1 MYSML
6 VLLPSSLLNHH
17 YQEYK
22 GQELKLLSQRGL
34 TPAISRGGLGG
45 GLGTG
50 KMLNWTFGDHTALM
64 TNSAGQSVIQWPG
77 LLCGH
82 ADNIQYPVAWCG
94 HSVTSNHD
102 WAPHGQ
108 HGARDST
115 WRSIHCSLNLLKSVG
130 IAPVKFRPHD
140 KYVLQV
146 NSPQTL
152 CKDRSP
158 SVLPVLVTVSA
169 STLSRGKHG
178 NRLFLSV
185 LQFFL
190 LLSSV
195 SSSLPPH
202 SPSHLPTL
210 TQFLCLC
217 VWTFI
222 ISMTFTYHQR

>member
-1 MYSML
+1 M
-6 VLLPSSLLNHH
+6 
-17 YQEYK
+17 
-22 GQELKLLSQRGL
+22 
-34 TPAISRGGLGG
+34 
-45 GLGTG
+45 
-50 KMLNWTFGDHTALM
+50 W
-64 TNSAGQSVIQWPG
+64 
-77 LLCGH
+77 LCR
-82 ADNIQYPVAWCG
+82 QCPVARSLVWSLCN
-94 HSVTSNHD
+94 SM
-102 WAPHGQ
+102 APHGQ

-130 IAPVKFRPHD
+130 IASVKFRAHD

-169 STLSRGKHG
+169 SALSYGKHG

-190 LLSSV
+190 LSSV

-202 SPSHLPTL
+202 PPRKLPSHLPTL